1 MHRFM
6 SRFRRPVKRLGAE
19 QYVLL
24 TLFSFALSVSGT
36 RLFLALTG
44 YPQLGGGDLHIAHA
58 LWGGLL
64 LYIAALLPL
73 IFANRWVY
81 TAGAVLTG
89 LGVGLF
95 IDEVGKFITQT
106 NDYFYPL
113 AAPIVYAFFL
123 LTTLLYTRI
132 NRRRD
137 RNVRTELYSAFEA
150 MEEVM
155 EQDLDP
161 AERAELEDNLR
172 FVAENSREPALV
184 HLAND
189 LLDFLHSESLRLV
202 EPRELFVARMLAR
215 WRRFEDRWFTR
226 SRLKILLALSFL
238 ALGLAAAGEAAVLL
252 FDIPEGGEGLVPSVM
267 AVLQDV
273 FRTEVGTETDTI
285 RRIGLA
291 LETAV
296 GIMLLLA
303 TLLLAVGRDKTGT
316 ALGYLGLLFSLTAV
330 NLLVFY
336 FNQFSAI
343 VVALIQLT
351 LLLLIAYYRSKY
363 LVDTPP

>member
-1 MHRFM
+1 MHRFT
-6 SRFRRPVKRLGAE
+6 SRIRRPVKRLGAE

-24 TLFSFALSVSGT
+24 TLFSFAASVTVT

-44 YPQLGGGDLHIAHA
+44 YPQLGGGELHIAHA

-89 LGVGLF
+89 IGVGLF

-132 NRRRD
+132 NRQRD
-137 RNVRTELYSAFEA
+137 RSVRAELYSAFEA
-150 MEEVM
+150 MEEVL

-161 AERAELEDNLR
+161 GERAVLEENLR
-172 FVAENSREPALV
+172 FVSENSQDEALV
-184 HLAND
+184 HLA
-189 LLDFLHSESLRLV
+189 SESVRLV
-202 EPRELFVARMLAR
+202 EPREPFLRRILAR
-215 WRRFEDRWFTR
+215 WRRFEARWMTR
-226 SRLKILLALSFL
+226 TRVKTFLALSFL
-238 ALGLAAAGEAAVLL
+238 VLGLAAAAETTVLL
-252 FDIPEGGEGLVPSVM
+252 FSVPEEGTGLVPSLL
-267 AVLQDV
+267 AALQAV
-273 FRTEVGTETDTI
+273 FRTEAGSETGLI
-285 RRIGLA
+285 RMIGLA
-291 LETAV
+291 LETTV
-296 GIMLLLA
+296 GLMLLLA
-303 TLLLAVGRDKTGT
+303 TLLLVSGRERSGT

-343 VVALIQLT
+343 AVALIQLS
-351 LLLLIAYYRSKY
+351 LLLLIAYYRRKY
-363 LVDTPP
+363 LVEAPP

>member
-1 MHRFM
+1 MHRFT

-24 TLFSFALSVSGT
+24 TLFSFAASVTVT

-73 IFANRWVY
+73 IFSNRWVY
-81 TAGAVLTG
+81 SAGAVLTG

-123 LTTLLYTRI
+123 LTTLLYIRI
-132 NRRRD
+132 NRPRN
-137 RNVRTELYSAFEA
+137 RNVRAELYSVFEA
-150 MEEVM
+150 MEEVL

-161 AERAELEDNLR
+161 TERAELEENLR
-172 FVAENSREPALV
+172 FVAENSPEPSLV

-189 LLDFLHSESLRLV
+189 LRDFLHSESVRLV
-202 EPRELFVARMLAR
+202 EPSEPFVARMQAR
-215 WRRFEDRWFTR
+215 WRRFEARWLTR
-226 SRLKILLALSFL
+226 TRVKSFL
-238 ALGLAAAGEAAVLL
+238 AVSFLVLGLAAAGEATVLL
-252 FDIPEGGEGLVPSVM
+252 LAIPEGGDGLVPSIL
-267 AVLQDV
+267 AVLRDV
-273 FRTEVGTETDTI
+273 FRTEVGDEVDTI

-291 LETAV
+291 LETTV
-296 GIMLLLA
+296 GLMLLLA
-303 TLLLAVGRDKTGT
+303 TGLLTAGRERWGT

-343 VVALIQLT
+343 AVALIQLT
-351 LLLLIAYYRSKY
+351 LLLLIAYYRRKY